1 MEPKNIIITGSSSG
15 FGFLTVKILADAGH
29 TVFAGMRD
37 VDSRNAEPAAEL
49 SAYGEASSGSV
60 EVLELDVTSEES
72 VNSAVGCA
80 IESAG
85 QIDVVIHNAGIGGA
99 GLCEA
104 FTVEEFQKVL
114 DVNLYGVHRVNQA
127 VLPGMRERGAG
138 LLLYVS
144 SLMGRIAIPVAGP
157 YTTSKFALE
166 GLIEAYN
173 IEVGQLGI
181 ETAVIEPGGY
191 ATDFASR
198 MFSASR
204 VETSASYGP
213 MAEAPAKMWSEFT
226 EILTAEGAP
235 DVNDVPNAIVKIID
249 MEKGERPFRTVV
261 DTMMGGAG
269 VDKIN
274 ETCEAVQTALNESMK
289 G

>member
-1 MEPKNIIITGSSSG
+1 
-15 FGFLTVKILADAGH
+15 
-29 TVFAGMRD
+29 MRD
-37 VDSRNAEPAAEL
+37 IDSRNKEPANEL

-60 EVLELDVTSEES
+60 EVLELDVTSEDS
-72 VNSAVGCA
+72 VNSAVGRA

-85 QIDVVIHNAGIGGA
+85 QIDIVIHNAGIGGA

-114 DVNLYGVHRVNQA
+114 DVNLLGVHRVNQA
-127 VLPGMRERGAG
+127 VLPGMRKQGAG

-144 SLMGRIAIPVAGP
+144 SLMGRIAIPFAGP

-181 ETAVIEPGGY
+181 ETAIIEPGGY

-213 MAEAPAKMWSEFT
+213 MAEAPAKMWSEFAA
-226 EILTAEGAP
+226 ILTADGAP
-235 DVNDVPNAIVKIID
+235 DPQDVPDAIMKIIN
-249 MEKGERPFRTVV
+249 MNTGERPFRTVV
-261 DTMMGGAG
+261 DSMMGGAG

-274 ETCEAVQTALNESMK
+274 ETCAEVQKALNEALK